1 MAKERRPAVDYA
13 IYLAVRLVVCLIQ
26 ALPPVASRAVAA
38 GLAWLACRVDRRH
51 REVARDNLGHAFPA
65 ASADRLDRVV
75 RGVYEHFCTVVVEI
89 IRLPR
94 KLHATNWRRHIEM
107 VRGDRLVDGL
117 TCGRPLLIVTGHFG
131 NWEMAGYAL
140 GLLGFRSSAVAR
152 RLDNPHLDRFL
163 VRFRQGTGQRIL
175 DKNTDYLHIQETLA
189 TGGVLAMLA
198 DQDAGQRGLYVDF
211 FGRPASTF
219 KSIALLSLEYNAPLI
234 VVGMPKVGEPMR
246 YQVVCE
252 EVIDP
257 VEYAGRR
264 DAVTAITQRYTAAL
278 ERLVRRHPEQYFWL
292 HRRWKHQP
300 IARKAKAA

>member
-13 IYLAVRLVVCLIQ
+13 IYLTVRLVVCVVQ
-26 ALPPVASRAVAA
+26 ALPPSAARAVAGA
-38 GLAWLACRVDRRH
+38 LAWLAYRVDRRH
-51 REVARDNLGHAFPA
+51 REVARDNLRHAFPDA
-65 ASADRLDRVV
+65 VPGRRDRLV
-75 RGVYEHFCTVVVEI
+75 RAIYEHFCTVVVEI

-94 KLHATNWRRHIEM
+94 KLHAINWRRHIEL
-107 VRGDRLVDGL
+107 VGGDRIVECL

-131 NWEMAGYAL
+131 NWEMAGYAV
-140 GLLGFRSSAVAR
+140 GLLGFRTSAVAR
-152 RLDNPHLDRFL
+152 RLDNRHLDRFL
-163 VRFRQGTGQRIL
+163 GRFRQGTGQRIL
-175 DKNTDYLHIQETLA
+175 DKNTDYRQIQETLA
-189 TGGVLAMLA
+189 TGGALAMLA
-198 DQDAGQRGLYVDF
+198 DQDAGQRGLFVDF

-219 KSIALLSLEYNAPLI
+219 KSIALLALEFNAPLM
-234 VVGMPKVGEPMR
+234 VTGVPKVGEPMR

-257 VEYAGRR
+257 AEYAGRR